1 MATNNPNLDAG
12 NDSTPR
18 SEGDALKLEDVLQG
32 IVPEGADAGA
42 LGVYLTFETVGNSTV
57 VVVDFDGPGHA
68 APVPLV
74 TLPNVTGV
82 TLQDL
87 LNNLPD
93 AA

>member
-1 MATNNPNLDAG
+1 MATDKANVDTG

-18 SEGDALKLEDVLQG
+18 SEGDALKLEDMLQG
-32 IVPEGADAGA
+32 MVPEGADAGA
-42 LGVYLTFETVGNSTV
+42 LGVYLTFETVGDSTV
-57 VVVDFDGPGHA
+57 VIVDFDGPGHA
-68 APVPLV
+68 APVQLV
-74 TLPNVTGV
+74 TLPHITGV